1 MARGGL
7 MQLVQLYNVYMMI
20 RSFTLY
26 PDKLAVGFFAGF
38 IGLLVNDLLPLFIAV
53 TVFEFVDFV
62 TGVLKSVV
70 VAKRT
75 KKRFAFE
82 SVKAWRTI
90 YKYVFILIGIVLAD
104 MLAQV
109 LAKDGAERLRFA
121 NYFTAFCCGVEFWSF
136 LENAA
141 VISDHPLFRW
151 LRKFM
156 KFKVEDQLGMSFDD
170 AQKED
175 EKTE

>member
-1 MARGGL
+1 MA
-7 MQLVQLYNVYMMI
+7 QLNLYWEK
-20 RSFTLY
+20 F
-26 PDKLAVGFFAGF
+26 AAGFFAGF
-38 IGLLVNDLLPLFIAV
+38 VGLLVNDLLPLFVAV
-53 TVFEFVDFV
+53 TIFELVDFI
-62 TGVLKSVV
+62 TGVLKSAV

-75 KKRFAFE
+75 KQKFAFE
-82 SVKAWRTI
+82 SIKAWRTI

-109 LAKDGAERLRFA
+109 LAEQTESRLRFA

>member
-1 MARGGL
+1 
-7 MQLVQLYNVYMMI
+7 MI

-53 TVFEFVDFV
+53 TVFEAVDFI
-62 TGVLKSVV
+62 TGVLKSAVI
-70 VAKRT
+70 AKRT
-75 KKRFAFE
+75 KQKFAFE

-136 LENAA
+136 FENAA